1 MLIHVLL
8 LWFLELYHHP
18 LKISSHVVN
27 PYNLNPNFN
36 TFQKQITHPLKSKWF
51 MLSKIPAAYIAGV
64 KVENVTANTAIVSVR
79 KKWLNQNPFRSMYFA
94 VLSMAA
100 EMSTGI
106 LCMGA
111 LYQRTPAVSML
122 IVKVEGTFIKKAIG
136 KITFT
141 CNDGSL
147 ANDAVEK
154 AIATREGTSVVCH
167 STGVNEQGEVVAEF
181 NCTWSFKARS
191 SSGVS

>member
-1 MLIHVLL
+1 M
-8 LWFLELYHHP
+8 F
-18 LKISSHVVN
+18 
-27 PYNLNPNFN
+27 
-36 TFQKQITHPLKSKWF
+36 
-51 MLSKIPAAYIAGV
+51 SKIPAAFIAGV
-64 KVENVTANTAIVSVR
+64 KVENITMDTASVSVK
-79 KKWLNQNPFRSMYFA
+79 KKWLNQNPFHSIYFA

-111 LYQRTPAVSML
+111 LYRRTPAVSML
-122 IVKVEGTFIKKAIG
+122 IIKVEGTFIKKALG

-141 CNDGSL
+141 CNDGML
-147 ANDAVEK
+147 ANEAVEQ
-154 AIATREGTSVVCH
+154 AIATGKGTTVVCH
-167 STGVNEQGEVVAEF
+167 STGLNEQAEVVAEF